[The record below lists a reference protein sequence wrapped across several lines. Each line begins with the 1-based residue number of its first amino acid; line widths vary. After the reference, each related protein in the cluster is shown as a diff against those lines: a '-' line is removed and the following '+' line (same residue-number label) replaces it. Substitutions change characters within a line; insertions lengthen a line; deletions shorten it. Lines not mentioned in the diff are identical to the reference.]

1 MELAYPIQKF
11 GEIVAKQTKHRNIDS
26 LIDNLIEKHSI
37 LVIIDEIDDDLR
49 KAVEL
54 LRADIKTIQFSAY
67 QKEDDKGLN
76 KDYVIWFTDIYS
88 EKTTFADK
96 GIETYYRFY
105 YDLKSTPNLDKN
117 EFLRQ
122 HGIGTFQGYAF
133 IRDANGENKGIAF
146 QGYKNRIDRDLAN
159 KEHWWSIKRP
169 VRTESLRKGMQLY
182 VMETNIDGDTGIRVD
197 KPKVRIEGLL
207 TEVWLMRDNDKLKK
221 VFP

>member
-1 MELAYPIQKF
+1 
-11 GEIVAKQTKHRNIDS
+11 
-26 LIDNLIEKHSI
+26 LIERHSI
-37 LVIIDEIDDDLR
+37 LVIIDEIDDDLL

-67 QKEDDKGLN
+67 QKEDEGGLN

-105 YDLKSTPNLDKN
+105 YDLKSTPDIDKN

-122 HGIGTFQGYAF
+122 HDIGVFQGYAF

-146 QGYKNRIDRDLAN
+146 HGYKNSIDRNLAN
-159 KEHWWSIKRP
+159 KEYWWSTKRP
-169 VRTESLRKGMQLY
+169 VRTESLRKGMELY

-197 KPKVRIEGLL
+197 KPKVRIEGSL